1 MRLPPETV
9 TSPTLPS
16 FTVHRVHTGSENCNT
31 QMKRFQSTV
40 LLYMWLM
47 QEVHTNALY
56 HNHVAVVSRVL
67 VVVSLV
73 LVVVVVVVVAARDC
87 ATLTSSS
94 GMFFSINCIHID
106 SPFNLCGVAC
116 SPIVAAHLKLIWL
129 AVWTY
134 ELQRSVFQTC
144 PHANVSRLSCVMTL
158 PLLQF
163 LPCVDV

>member
-16 FTVHRVHTGSENCNT
+16 FKVHRVHTGSKNRNT

-56 HNHVAVVSRVL
+56 HNHVDAFILVL
-67 VVVSLV
+67 

-87 ATLTSSS
+87 ANTLTSSS
-94 GMFFSINCIHID
+94 GCSSPSI
-106 SPFNLCGVAC
+106 V
-116 SPIVAAHLKLIWL
+116 
-129 AVWTY
+129 
-134 ELQRSVFQTC
+134 
-144 PHANVSRLSCVMTL
+144 
-158 PLLQF
+158 
-163 LPCVDV
+163 